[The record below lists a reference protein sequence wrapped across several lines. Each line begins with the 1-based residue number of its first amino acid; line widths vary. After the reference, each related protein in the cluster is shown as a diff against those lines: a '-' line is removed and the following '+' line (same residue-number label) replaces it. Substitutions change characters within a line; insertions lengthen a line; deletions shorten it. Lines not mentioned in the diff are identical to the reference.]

1 MKTLSLS
8 FKGSLGKGPS
18 LKLTYA
24 NDGVTDHPVRDAM
37 NKIVESKVFQKDDDL
52 LYLKAMA
59 AKYVTTT
66 DEVIFDSSQD

>member
-8 FKGSLGKGPS
+8 FKGSLGKGHS
-18 LKLTYA
+18 LKLNYA
-24 NDGVTDHPVRDAM
+24 NDGLTEQTVRDAM
-37 NKIVESKVFQKDDDL
+37 NKIVESKLFQKDDDL

-66 DEVIFDSSQD
+66 DEVIFYSSQD

>member
-1 MKTLSLS
+1 
-8 FKGSLGKGPS
+8 
-18 LKLTYA
+18 
-24 NDGVTDHPVRDAM
+24 M
-37 NKIVESKVFQKDDDL
+37 NKIVESKLFQKDDDL

>member
-8 FKGSLGKGPS
+8 FKGSLGKSHS
-18 LKLTYA
+18 LKLNYA
-24 NDGVTDHPVRDAM
+24 NDGLTEQTVRDAM
-37 NKIVESKVFQKDDDL
+37 NKIVESKLFQKDDDL

-66 DEVIFDSSQD
+66 DEVIFDSSQN